1 MIVLGD
7 VHVGESIAVV
17 GEVASLGG
25 ELAGLVVVV
34 AVALFDFV
42 AIAGSGERG
51 LPSVFLVFGK
61 RGSDIRG
68 KLL

>member
-1 MIVLGD
+1 M
-7 VHVGESIAVV
+7 V
-17 GEVASLGG
+17 GEVASLGR

-51 LPSVFLVFGK
+51 LPSVFLIFWK
-61 RGSDIRG
+61 RRSDIGG